1 VSTAS
6 TASTALGCW
15 DAGVVGLGYTGLS
28 LVIALAH
35 ECIPV
40 TGFDIDPAIVEELTA
55 GRSHVL
61 DVDDRELAD
70 VAAHTFFT
78 VDERAL
84 ASRDVLFVCV
94 PTPLRNGDEPDLSH
108 VENAARILAGVLRPG
123 QVVIIESTIHPGATE
138 EVVLP
143 ILERSGLVLD
153 RDFLL
158 AHAPERLDPG
168 NPSYRLGDITRV
180 VGGASAAST
189 AAAMA
194 VYRRFVAKVHPVAD
208 ARTAEMAKL
217 LENSFRFVNIAL
229 ANEMADL
236 ARHLGVDSW
245 EVLEAAATKPFGF
258 LPFNPGPGVGG
269 HCIAVDPY
277 YLIWSARQAGATP
290 ALLDQAG
297 RVNRRMPQVVADL
310 VGEALAERAT
320 PVDGARILV
329 VGVAY
334 KADVADVRNSPA
346 LECVR
351 LLTGAGADVAYADAH
366 VPLIRQPGLSLDAVP
381 LTAERLAASDCVL
394 VLCDHAA
401 VNYQA
406 VFRHGRLVV
415 DARGALARRGLR
427 GSHVRN
433 L

>member
-1 VSTAS
+1 
-6 TASTALGCW
+6 
-15 DAGVVGLGYTGLS
+15 
-28 LVIALAH
+28 
-35 ECIPV
+35 
-40 TGFDIDPAIVEELTA
+40 
-55 GRSHVL
+55 
-61 DVDDRELAD
+61 
-70 VAAHTFFT
+70 
-78 VDERAL
+78 
-84 ASRDVLFVCV
+84 
-94 PTPLRNGDEPDLSH
+94 
-108 VENAARILAGVLRPG
+108 
-123 QVVIIESTIHPGATE
+123 
-138 EVVLP
+138 
-143 ILERSGLVLD
+143 
-153 RDFLL
+153 
-158 AHAPERLDPG
+158 
-168 NPSYRLGDITRV
+168 
-180 VGGASAAST
+180 
-189 AAAMA
+189 M
-194 VYRRFVAKVHPVAD
+194 YRRFVAKVHPVAN

-236 ARHLGVDSW
+236 ARHLGVDGW

-258 LPFNPGPGVGG
+258 LPFTPGPGVGG

-277 YLIWSARQAGATP
+277 YLTWSARRAGATP
-290 ALLDQAG
+290 ALLDLAG

-320 PVDGARILV
+320 PVEGARILV

-346 LECVR
+346 LECIR

-381 LTAERLAASDCVL
+381 LTAKRLAASDCVL